1 MLIAFVPVCA
11 ALTVSFFAIRSA
23 VADLVKAGL
32 RQTFRENQETLE
44 AVRSRGEE
52 RSRRLMASLRGH
64 ESIKSGLAI
73 MHAGSRDPGGKPHK
87 SVVRTL
93 EQQLIGLNQSLGFDT
108 LILSGA
114 DRKPVAGLQ
123 RMPEGVKTLRS
134 AYLPTE
140 ILGSGREFVDL
151 EKGAYQI
158 TSVPLEV
165 DSERVGYL
173 SAGERFDART
183 EAGLGS
189 AVLLKDGEVAQS
201 SLARVDTAVLESE
214 LKERCAV
221 GATEC
226 EVSLDGELFLVT
238 TVYSAKGSPYR
249 LLSAQSMDS
258 ASQRFLQAVLKVFTG
273 VAAATLALVFALSLL
288 GSQSVAKPLAGLL
301 ETLRHAQQTG
311 ELRGGLQ
318 TQWGTLE
325 VDQLAEAFNQA
336 AESIAGKQT
345 QLDKAYREFVESMAR
360 TLDAR
365 DPYTAGHSLRVAHYS
380 RAVGQR
386 LALSEKDLEIIE
398 TGARLHDIGKIGI
411 PDAVLQ
417 KAGRLTEEE
426 FQIIKAHPQIG
437 KRMLKRVGGFE
448 PYLPVVEYHHENHDG
463 SGYPYGMRGKDIPL
477 CARIVHVADAYDA
490 MTSHRTYRK
499 AMPHERAVRILRDCA
514 GSQFDPEVVSVFV
527 ELFPADK
534 SPLAESELPVQLL
547 A

>member
-11 ALTVSFFAIRSA
+11 ALMVSFFAIRSA

-32 RQTFRENQETLE
+32 RQTLRENQETME
-44 AVRSRGEE
+44 AVRSHGEE
-52 RSRRLMASLRGH
+52 RGRRLMASLRGH
-64 ESIKSGLAI
+64 ESIKTGLALLRNG
-73 MHAGSRDPGGKPHK
+73 MKPDK
-87 SVVRTL
+87 STVRTL
-93 EQQLIGLNQSLGFDT
+93 EQQLAVLNHSLGFDT
-108 LILSGA
+108 VILSGV
-114 DRKPVAGLQ
+114 DRKPIAGLQ
-123 RMPEGVKTLRS
+123 RLPEGEKSLRS
-134 AYLPTE
+134 AYLPPE
-140 ILGSGREFVDL
+140 IMATDREFIDL
-151 EKGAYQI
+151 EKGVYQI
-158 TSVPLEV
+158 TTVPLEA
-165 DSERVGYL
+165 DSERIGYL
-173 SAGERFDART
+173 SAGDKFNAKT

-189 AVLLKDGEVAQS
+189 AVLIKDSRVEQS
-201 SLARVDTAVLESE
+201 SLAGVASTTVESE
-214 LKERCAV
+214 LRDKC
-221 GATEC
+221 GAGASEC
-226 EVSLDGELFLVT
+226 EVLLDGELYLVT
-238 TVYSAKGSPYR
+238 SLYAAKGSGYK
-249 LLSAQSMDS
+249 LLSLQSMDR

-273 VAAATLALVFALSLL
+273 VAAATLALVFSLSLL

-318 TQWGTLE
+318 TRWGTLE
-325 VDQLAEAFNQA
+325 VDQLAEAFNHA
-336 AESIAGKQT
+336 AESIALKQG

-386 LALSEKDLEIIE
+386 LNLREKELEIIE

-417 KAGRLTEEE
+417 KAGRLTDEE
-426 FQIIKAHPQIG
+426 FHVIKAHPQIG

-463 SGYPYGMRGKDIPL
+463 SGYPFGMRGKDIPL

-499 AMPHERAVRILRDCA
+499 AMPHERAVGILRDCA

-534 SPLAESELPVQLL
+534 SPLVETSELPVQLL